1 MKQKWQFF
9 LVLGG
14 LFAGFNFFS
23 CDLETPER
31 ISIKTSGTNYE
42 FPLGSG
48 SFLIRDKMSASEL
61 RKNFSE
67 NLSEGSEEIKVYD
80 YNPTQCDGDVLQYL
94 IKYPIKE
101 VSLGLSADGTN
112 DMNFSTKIE
121 ISNLNENIGQA
132 LKIEEKSYTIIETG
146 IESVIPENKGIPFN
160 ITAPTFSRIKLSAG
174 SFKISVNPEE
184 TVSEDFELNAKVILC
199 DGSGNEIASSEERN
213 IASGT
218 GNSPLVLDLSGK
230 ILQPEMRFK
239 LSGTMRGGT
248 AGTVHSFKVSMQADS
263 FKIQQVTGLTMTAEE
278 IGDLDSNPETP
289 DGCVSF
295 ESDFDFSG
303 VNDYL
308 ISAEIESGKMNV
320 FSTIPEGWSGIT
332 AGIENINVSQGEG
345 FKVSENEFSDETL
358 SAEESTKYLFN
369 KTAVLENQTIK
380 PSNVAGNVKVSGQ
393 VSVSFENATLVFD
406 EATANPEVEIGGSC
420 KIDKIKSLKVNISAL
435 SEASD
440 LTGEV
445 DTGLNFSNLLK
456 DNLGDASDLIKNIK
470 FSGVEGYVF
479 AIQPGIE
486 VFNGVKYSNCKLEA
500 VYETDGISKTSVL
513 VNVNGNGNGG
523 LSLKETKI
531 DLDALADE
539 NYMITDKSILSP
551 ENYSVKTED
560 SAVCNLLND
569 MPDSLKIKYELSGFS
584 NATNELEL
592 TGEDFEKLTELKSV
606 QIFILLKVPLQFT
619 LTDKFDFPLDSHV
632 ADDYVTVSDVR
643 SLINTING
651 NGDTFDETEDLL
663 KRDSEED
670 FKDVKKYFDLVDSV
684 SIYYKATNST
694 KLEISGSIKDD
705 SNLIEEKTLSFEQ
718 SEPSAEFKK
727 LELTGEEIKNVFD
740 HYPFT
745 PKIPIKITADGQ
757 LRQIPRNAEF
767 GMSGY
772 VQIKLSGQVEIW
784 NKNEKEEN

>member
-80 YNPTQCDGDVLQYL
+80 YNPTQRDGDVLQYL

-174 SFKISVNPEE
+174 NFKISVNPEG
-184 TVSEDFELNAKVILC
+184 TVSEDFELNARVILC

-332 AGIENINVSQGEG
+332 AGIEKINVSQGDG
-345 FKVSENEFSDETL
+345 FKVSENEFFDETL

-420 KIDKIKSLKVNISAL
+420 KIDRIKSLKVNISAL

-456 DNLGDASDLIKNIK
+456 DNLGDASDLIKNIE
-470 FSGVEGYVF
+470 FFGVEGFVF

-486 VFNGVKYSNCKLEA
+486 VFNGVNYSNCKLEA
-500 VYETDGISKTSVL
+500 VYETDGISKTSEL
-513 VNVNGNGNGG
+513 VNGSLG
-523 LSLKETKI
+523 LKETQI

-539 NYMITDKSILSP
+539 NYMITDSSILSP
-551 ENYSVKTED
+551 ENENYSVKTKD
-560 SAVCNLLND
+560 SAVCDLLND

-619 LTDKFDFPLDSHV
+619 LKDKFDFPLDSHV

-651 NGDTFDETEDLL
+651 NGDTFNETEDLL

-694 KLEISGSIKDD
+694 QLEISGSIKDD

-745 PKIPIKITADGQ
+745 PKIPVKITADGQ

>member
-48 SFLIRDKMSASEL
+48 SFFIRDKMSASEL

-80 YNPTQCDGDVLQYL
+80 YNPNQCDNDVLQYL

-174 SFKISVNPEE
+174 SFKISVNPEK
-184 TVSEDFELNAKVILC
+184 TVSEDFELNARVILC

-218 GNSPLVLDLSGK
+218 GISPLVLDLSGK

-248 AGTVHSFKVSMQADS
+248 AGTLHSFKVSMQADS

-345 FKVSENEFSDETL
+345 FKVSEKEFSDETL

-420 KIDKIKSLKVNISAL
+420 KIDRIKSLKVNISAL

-500 VYETDGISKTSVL
+500 VYETDGISKTSEL
-513 VNVNGNGNGG
+513 VNGSLG
-523 LSLKETKI
+523 LKETQI

-539 NYMITDKSILSP
+539 NYMITDSSILSP
-551 ENYSVKTED
+551 ENENYSVKTED
-560 SAVCNLLND
+560 SAVCDLLND

-619 LTDKFDFPLDSHV
+619 LTDKFDFPLDSPHE
-632 ADDYVTVSDVR
+632 AGYVTVSDVR

-694 KLEISGSIKDD
+694 QLEISGSIKDD

-718 SEPSAEFKK
+718 SEPSAGFKK

-745 PKIPIKITADGQ
+745 PKIPVKIKADGQ

>member
-1 MKQKWQFF
+1 
-9 LVLGG
+9 
-14 LFAGFNFFS
+14 
-23 CDLETPER
+23 
-31 ISIKTSGTNYE
+31 
-42 FPLGSG
+42 
-48 SFLIRDKMSASEL
+48 MSASEL
-61 RKNFSE
+61 RKNFSG

-80 YNPTQCDGDVLQYL
+80 YNPTQCDKDVLQYL

-112 DMNFSTKIE
+112 DMNFLTKIE
-121 ISNLNENIGQA
+121 ISNLNENIGRV
-132 LKIEEKSYTIIETG
+132 LKIEEKSYLIIETG
-146 IESVIPENKGIPFN
+146 KDSVIPENKGIPFN

-174 SFKISVNPEE
+174 NFKISVNPEG
-184 TVSEDFELNAKVILC
+184 TVSEDFELNARVILC

-218 GNSPLVLDLSGK
+218 GISPLVLDLSGK

-308 ISAEIESGKMNV
+308 ISAEIESGKLNV

-332 AGIENINVSQGEG
+332 AGIEKINVSQGEG

-369 KTAVLENQTIK
+369 KTAVLKNQTIK

-393 VSVSFENATLVFD
+393 VSVSFENAALVFD

-420 KIDKIKSLKVNISAL
+420 KIDRIKSLKVNISAL

-456 DNLGDASDLIKNIK
+456 DNLGDASDLIKNIQ

-560 SAVCNLLND
+560 SAVCDLLND

-592 TGEDFEKLTELKSV
+592 TGDDFEKLTELKSV
-606 QIFILLKVPLQFT
+606 QIFILLKVPLQFI

-643 SLINTING
+643 SLINAING
-651 NGDTFDETEDLL
+651 NGNTFDETEDLL
-663 KRDSEED
+663 KRDSEEN

-694 KLEISGSIKDD
+694 YLEISGSIKDD
-705 SNLIEEKTLSFEQ
+705 SNLIEEKTLSFE
-718 SEPSAEFKK
+718 PGAEFKK

-745 PKIPIKITADGQ
+745 PKIPVKIKADGK

>member
-61 RKNFSE
+61 RKNFSG

-80 YNPTQCDGDVLQYL
+80 YNPTQCDKDVLQYL

-112 DMNFSTKIE
+112 DMNFLTKIE
-121 ISNLNENIGQA
+121 ISNLNENIGRV
-132 LKIEEKSYTIIETG
+132 LKIEEKSYLIIETG
-146 IESVIPENKGIPFN
+146 KDSVIPENKGIPFN

-174 SFKISVNPEE
+174 NFKISVNPEG
-184 TVSEDFELNAKVILC
+184 TVSEDFELNARVILC

-218 GNSPLVLDLSGK
+218 GISPLVLDLSGK

-308 ISAEIESGKMNV
+308 ISAEIESGKLNV

-332 AGIENINVSQGEG
+332 AGIEKINVSQGEG

-369 KTAVLENQTIK
+369 KTAVLKNQTIK

-393 VSVSFENATLVFD
+393 VSVSFENAALVFD

-420 KIDKIKSLKVNISAL
+420 KIDRIKSLKVNISAL

-456 DNLGDASDLIKNIK
+456 DNLGDASDLIKNIQ

-560 SAVCNLLND
+560 SAVCDLLND

-592 TGEDFEKLTELKSV
+592 TGDDFEKLTELKSV
-606 QIFILLKVPLQFT
+606 QIFILLKVPLQFI

-643 SLINTING
+643 SLINAING
-651 NGDTFDETEDLL
+651 NGNTFDETEDLL

-694 KLEISGSIKDD
+694 QLEISGSIKDD
-705 SNLIEEKTLSFEQ
+705 SNLIEEKTLSFE
-718 SEPSAEFKK
+718 PGAEFKK

-745 PKIPIKITADGQ
+745 PKIPVKIKADGK

>member
-23 CDLETPER
+23 CDMETPER

-48 SFLIRDKMSASEL
+48 SFFIRDKMSASEL

-80 YNPTQCDGDVLQYL
+80 YNPTQRDDDVLQYL

-121 ISNLNENIGQA
+121 ISNLNENIGKA
-132 LKIEEKSYTIIETG
+132 LTIDEKSYPIIETG
-146 IESVIPENKGIPFN
+146 TDSAIPENKGIPFN

-174 SFKISVNPEE
+174 SFKISVNPEG
-184 TVSEDFELNAKVILC
+184 TVSEDFELNARVILC

-218 GNSPLVLDLSGK
+218 GISPLVLDLSGK

-248 AGTVHSFKVSMQADS
+248 AGTVHSFKVSMKADS

-332 AGIENINVSQGEG
+332 AGIEKINVSQGDG
-345 FKVSENEFSDETL
+345 FKVSENEFSDAEL
-358 SAEESTKYLFN
+358 SAEDTAKYLFN
-369 KTAVLENQTIK
+369 KTAILKDQTIK

-393 VSVSFENATLVFD
+393 VSVSFENATLIFD

-435 SEASD
+435 SEVSD

-500 VYETDGISKTSVL
+500 VYETDGIHKTSEL
-513 VNVNGNGNGG
+513 VNGSLG
-523 LSLKETKI
+523 LKETKI

-539 NYMITDKSILSP
+539 NYMITDSSIL

-619 LTDKFDFPLDSHV
+619 LKDKFDFPLDSPHE
-632 ADDYVTVSDVR
+632 AGYVTVSDVR
-643 SLINTING
+643 SLINAING

-694 KLEISGSIKDD
+694 QLEISGSIKDD
-705 SNLIEEKTLSFEQ
+705 SNLIEEKTLSFE
-718 SEPSAEFKK
+718 PGAEFKK

-745 PKIPIKITADGQ
+745 PKIPVKIKADGK

>member
-14 LFAGFNFFS
+14 LVTGFNFFS

-48 SFLIRDKMSASEL
+48 SFFIRDKMSASEL

-80 YNPTQCDGDVLQYL
+80 YNPTQRDDAVLQYL

-112 DMNFSTKIE
+112 DMNFLTKIE
-121 ISNLNENIGQA
+121 ISNLNENIGKA
-132 LKIEEKSYTIIETG
+132 LTIEDKSYTIIETG

-174 SFKISVNPEE
+174 SFKISVNPEG
-184 TVSEDFELNAKVILC
+184 TVSEDFELNARVILC

-218 GNSPLVLDLSGK
+218 GISPLVLDLSGK

-332 AGIENINVSQGEG
+332 TGIEKINVSQGDG
-345 FKVSENEFSDETL
+345 FKVSENEFSDAEL
-358 SAEESTKYLFN
+358 SAEDTSKYLFN
-369 KTAVLENQTIK
+369 KTAILKDQTIK

-393 VSVSFENATLVFD
+393 VSVSFENATLIFD

-420 KIDKIKSLKVNISAL
+420 KIDRIKSLKVNISAL

-456 DNLGDASDLIKNIK
+456 DNLGDASDLIKNIQ

-486 VFNGVKYSNCKLEA
+486 VFNNGVNYSNCKLEA
-500 VYETDGISKTSVL
+500 VYETDGIHKTSEL
-513 VNVNGNGNGG
+513 VNGSLG
-523 LSLKETKI
+523 LKETKI

-539 NYMITDKSILSP
+539 NYMITDTSILSS

-619 LTDKFDFPLDSHV
+619 LTDKFDFPLDSPHE
-632 ADDYVTVSDVR
+632 DDYVTVSDVR

-694 KLEISGSIKDD
+694 QLEISGSIKDD
-705 SNLIEEKTLSFEQ
+705 SNLIEEKTLSFE
-718 SEPSAEFKK
+718 PGAEFKK

-740 HYPFT
+740 NYPFT
-745 PKIPIKITADGQ
+745 PKIPVKIKADGQ

>member
-14 LFAGFNFFS
+14 LVTGFNFFS
-23 CDLETPER
+23 CDMETPER

-48 SFLIRDKMSASEL
+48 SFFIRDKMSASEL

-80 YNPTQCDGDVLQYL
+80 YNPNQCDDDVLQYL

-121 ISNLNENIGQA
+121 ISNLNENIGKA
-132 LKIEEKSYTIIETG
+132 LTIDEKSYPIIETG
-146 IESVIPENKGIPFN
+146 IDSAIPENKGIPFN

-184 TVSEDFELNAKVILC
+184 TVSEDFELNARVILC

-218 GNSPLVLDLSGK
+218 GISPLVLDLSGK

-332 AGIENINVSQGEG
+332 AGIEKINVSQGDG
-345 FKVSENEFSDETL
+345 FKVSENEFSDAEL
-358 SAEESTKYLFN
+358 SAEDTSKYLFN
-369 KTAVLENQTIK
+369 KTAILKDQTIK

-393 VSVSFENATLVFD
+393 VSVSFENATLIFD

-420 KIDKIKSLKVNISAL
+420 KIDRIKSLKVNISAL

-456 DNLGDASDLIKNIK
+456 DNLGDASDLIKNIQ

-486 VFNGVKYSNCKLEA
+486 VFNGVNYSNCKLEA
-500 VYETDGISKTSVL
+500 VYETDGIHKTSEL
-513 VNVNGNGNGG
+513 VNGSLG
-523 LSLKETKI
+523 LKETKI

-539 NYMITDKSILSP
+539 NYMITDTSILSSEN

-606 QIFILLKVPLQFT
+606 QIFILLKVPLQFK

-643 SLINTING
+643 SLINAING

-694 KLEISGSIKDD
+694 QLEISGSIKDD
-705 SNLIEEKTLSFEQ
+705 SNLIEEKTLSF
-718 SEPSAEFKK
+718 EPSAEFKK

-745 PKIPIKITADGQ
+745 PKIPVKIKADGN

>member
-80 YNPTQCDGDVLQYL
+80 YNPTQCDDDVLQYL

-112 DMNFSTKIE
+112 DMNFLTKIE

-132 LKIEEKSYTIIETG
+132 LTIEEKSYLIETG
-146 IESVIPENKGIPFN
+146 NDSVIPENKGIPFN
-160 ITAPTFSRIKLSAG
+160 ITAPAFSRIKLSAG
-174 SFKISVNPEE
+174 NFKISVNPEE
-184 TVSEDFELNAKVILC
+184 TVSEDFELNARVILC
-199 DGSGNEIASSEERN
+199 DESGNEIASSEERN

-239 LSGTMRGGT
+239 LSGTMKGGT
-248 AGTVHSFKVSMQADS
+248 AGTLHSFKVSMQADS

-308 ISAEIESGKMNV
+308 ISAELESGKLNV
-320 FSTIPEGWSGIT
+320 FSTIPEGWSGIS
-332 AGIENINVSQGEG
+332 ASIEKINVSQGEG

-358 SAEESTKYLFN
+358 SAEESAKYLFN
-369 KTAVLENQTIK
+369 KTAALKNQTIK

-393 VSVSFENATLVFD
+393 VSVSFENATLIFD

-420 KIDKIKSLKVNISAL
+420 KIDRIKSLKVNISAL
-435 SEASD
+435 SEASN

-456 DNLGDASDLIKNIK
+456 DNLGDASDLIKNIQ

-486 VFNGVKYSNCKLEA
+486 VFNGVNYSNCKLEA
-500 VYETDGISKTSVL
+500 VYETDGISKTSEL
-513 VNVNGNGNGG
+513 VNGSLG
-523 LSLKETKI
+523 LKETKI

-539 NYMITDKSILSP
+539 NYMITDKSILSQ

-560 SAVCNLLND
+560 SAVCDLLND
-569 MPDSLKIKYELSGFS
+569 MPDNLKIKYELSGFS

-632 ADDYVTVSDVR
+632 ADDYVTVSNVR

-651 NGDTFDETEDLL
+651 NGDTFNETEDLL

-694 KLEISGSIKDD
+694 QLEISGSIKDD
-705 SNLIEEKTLSFEQ
+705 SNLIEEKILSFE
-718 SEPSAEFKK
+718 PSDKFKN

-745 PKIPIKITADGQ
+745 PKIPVKIKADGQ